1 MKISTFIHIL
11 DNKVW
16 DAYNKKFIE
25 LSVDDINF
33 IIKYKNQEIP
43 SSIDI
48 PANLLSTG
56 IVTTYYQEKK
66 LLMSLK
72 EITKDRQFQSL
83 YLICST
89 SCNLDCDY
97 CFYRSSISNSLKH
110 KQMMSF
116 DVAKKSLD
124 DFKEIVVHNVKDDNY
139 WQQITFYGGEP
150 LLNKEMLY
158 LSIPYSYKLFGD
170 ETNLVINTNAVLL
183 DDGDIELFKDNN
195 VEVQVSLDG
204 DKYFHN
210 LHRKTYYGKPTYSIV
225 LNNIKKLLNNGVKVL
240 PMITATDDNVND
252 FSKIL
257 YSIINELKITDYAVN
272 ILITKSFNI
281 SNDYAG
287 KLATEMLKAY
297 ESFGHIANDYVFVE
311 LYNKLLGIDKTI
323 SKNSCG
329 SSRKITVFPNGKVY
343 ACQAM
348 EKVKENAMGTINDE
362 FISDSNWDCWRNRS
376 RFDNPECLN
385 CECVMSC
392 GGGCA
397 TGSYNINGSIYDIDK
412 NNCEYTRELF
422 KKIHHI

>member
-1 MKISTFIHIL
+1 
-11 DNKVW
+11 
-16 DAYNKKFIE
+16 
-25 LSVDDINF
+25 
-33 IIKYKNQEIP
+33 
-43 SSIDI
+43 
-48 PANLLSTG
+48 
-56 IVTTYYQEKK
+56 
-66 LLMSLK
+66 
-72 EITKDRQFQSL
+72 
-83 YLICST
+83 
-89 SCNLDCDY
+89 
-97 CFYRSSISNSLKH
+97 
-110 KQMMSF
+110 
-116 DVAKKSLD
+116 
-124 DFKEIVVHNVKDDNY
+124 
-139 WQQITFYGGEP
+139 
-150 LLNKEMLY
+150 
-158 LSIPYSYKLFGD
+158 
-170 ETNLVINTNAVLL
+170 
-183 DDGDIELFKDNN
+183 
-195 VEVQVSLDG
+195 VQVSLDG